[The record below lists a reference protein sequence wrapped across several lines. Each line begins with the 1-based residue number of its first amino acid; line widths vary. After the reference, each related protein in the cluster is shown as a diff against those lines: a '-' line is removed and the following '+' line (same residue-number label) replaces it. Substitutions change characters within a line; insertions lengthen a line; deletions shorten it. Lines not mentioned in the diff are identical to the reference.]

1 MDELVIGHP
10 EPSFQA
16 AVAAAVARVL
26 DAHGIEAEFAAAP
39 MATLLDDLVAG
50 RIDMI
55 ASVWSGQ
62 DGAAIAALDGQVE
75 MLGALY
81 QPQPMWCVQQ
91 GAPAQTLDD
100 LLRPEIRDAL
110 GGVVIDPGP
119 SAPVAVR
126 EIFDAMG
133 LGAAGWRLLGG
144 GLSDLDAACAAK
156 ANHVLPLW
164 SPSAWTHGPDALRA
178 LADPL
183 GRLGGPQE
191 ARLLVRAGWEADPD
205 LIDELSELPLSNRII
220 GAMDRLMRDEGATA
234 EAAAEAWQ
242 RGRLS
247 QRL

>member
-10 EPSFQA
+10 ELSFQA

-26 DAHGIEAEFAAAP
+26 DAHGIEAGFAAAP
-39 MATLLDDLVAG
+39 MSDLLAALVDG

-62 DGAAIAALDGQVE
+62 DGAAIAALGDRVE
-75 MLGALY
+75 TLGALY
-81 QPQPMWCVQQ
+81 QPQPLWCVQP
-91 GAPAQTLDD
+91 GAPAQTLED

-119 SAPVAVR
+119 QAPVPVA
-126 EIFDAMG
+126 EIFDAMR
-133 LGAAGWRLLGG
+133 LGEAGWRLQGG
-144 GLSDLDAACAAK
+144 GLSALEAACAAK
-156 ANHVLPLW
+156 ADHVLPLW
-164 SPSAWTHGPDALRA
+164 TPSAATHGEGALRA

-183 GRLGGPQE
+183 GRLGGAQE
-191 ARLLVRAGWEADPD
+191 ARLLVRAGWDADPD

-220 GAMDRLMRDEGATA
+220 GAMDRMMRDEGASA